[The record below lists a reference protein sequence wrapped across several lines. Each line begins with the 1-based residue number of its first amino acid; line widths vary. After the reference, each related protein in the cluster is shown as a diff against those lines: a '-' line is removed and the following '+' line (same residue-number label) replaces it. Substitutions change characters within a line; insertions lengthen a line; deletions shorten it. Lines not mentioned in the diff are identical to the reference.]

1 MYGRKLGIV
10 ALVLSLTAIQPA
22 LAQGTG
28 ICSAAKLPGMI
39 EGFFQLTTGIGVLG
53 VAIAWQAD
61 SLAELF
67 TTTPEQR
74 RSIKQHRRSA
84 LKSGLIL
91 LILGP
96 LYTVA
101 GSMMGLPLAECVN
114 LTPW

>member
-1 MYGRKLGIV
+1 MI
-10 ALVLSLTAIQPA
+10 VLSLTAVQPA
-22 LAQGTG
+22 LAQETG
-28 ICSAAKLPGMI
+28 ICSSARLPGMI

-74 RSIKQHRRSA
+74 RNIKQHRRSA